1 MGFEANPQK
10 IVIDFE
16 MAMIKV
22 IRHVF
27 GWPAEIHGCFFHLCQ
42 STWRKIQSLGLTN
55 RYKTDKNVQEFCGML
70 DALAFLPE
78 NDVLEG
84 MTYLRS
90 ICPDSLDALVCY
102 FDQTYVT
109 GTHTAV
115 NTTNP
120 VSLAIHTLPPRFN
133 PELWNVNRA
142 TLTDGMRTNNL
153 CEAWNNG
160 FMHRVGKAHP
170 TIWALFEALKA
181 DNMNDE
187 TIIKA

>member
-1 MGFEANPQK
+1 
-10 IVIDFE
+10 
-16 MAMIKV
+16 MIKA

-27 GWPAEIHGCFFHLCQ
+27 GWPVEIHGCFFHLCQ

-55 RYKTDKNVQEFCGML
+55 RYKTDKNVQEFCGVL

-115 NTTNP
+115 NTTNL
-120 VSLAIHTLPPRFN
+120 VSLAIHKLPPRFN

-160 FMHRVGKAHP
+160 FMHRVGKAHL
-170 TIWALFEALKA
+170 TIWALIEALKG
-181 DNMNDE
+181 DYMNDE
-187 TIIKA
+187 TTIARHN